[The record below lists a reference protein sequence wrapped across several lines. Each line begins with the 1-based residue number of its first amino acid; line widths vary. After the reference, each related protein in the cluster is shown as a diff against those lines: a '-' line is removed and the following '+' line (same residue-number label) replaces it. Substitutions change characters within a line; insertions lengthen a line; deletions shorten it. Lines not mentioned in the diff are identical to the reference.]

1 MVSRLSGI
9 GAVSLHT
16 ESSTMPAHAVALIIM
31 EASDQLS
38 HQRLH
43 ELVGL
48 SLPRLARL
56 TPSSARTDARIHHSI
71 TRAGSRCLRTDL
83 VELAWRLL
91 LYPLPRTILL
101 PRKRGDGDG
110 PRPSAARFPSF
121 QSVA

>member
-1 MVSRLSGI
+1 LTGE
-9 GAVSLHT
+9 L
-16 ESSTMPAHAVALIIM
+16 
-31 EASDQLS
+31 EAQAPK
-38 HQRLH
+38 
-43 ELVGL
+43 GMG
-48 SLPRLARL
+48 RL
-56 TPSSARTDARIHHSI
+56 TYDDVETEVAAWDRFKNRRQAGSYAGLTGGVSASGQGSADLSI